1 MRSQAR
7 GHVNPALLSALFS
20 IYDSDSSKII
30 TLEEFQVQYVSPPG
44 SDIETLTDT
53 QARILFYLVDVDK
66 SNGINENE
74 FNEYVQ
80 KMSKLGEGSS
90 NSEIWSQ
97 VDIHNALFHVF
108 DENGNGAQSI
118 DEFIT
123 YLEEV
128 EASNEESSS
137 HESFLSKSYGHNF
150 MFNLADLNSNGWV
163 TKNEFLHFL
172 TKASQ
177 YEKEKGLLGYWT
189 RKQVNK
195 ALFETIDENDNNL
208 VSIDELNKLMLS
220 GGNILSIQELQ
231 LFRNLVDVNGD
242 GKITYN
248 EIAKIMDSG
257 CRKWIED
264 LN

>member
-7 GHVNPALLSALFS
+7 GNVNPALLSALFS
-20 IYDSDSSKII
+20 IYDTDDSKII

-53 QARILFYLVDVDK
+53 QARILFYLVDIDK

-74 FNEYVQ
+74 FDEYVQ
-80 KMSKLGEGSS
+80 KMAKLGEGSS
-90 NSEIWSQ
+90 QSEMWSQ
-97 VDIHNALFHVF
+97 GDIHNALFYVF
-108 DENGNGAQSI
+108 DKNGNGVQSI

-137 HESFLSKSYGHNF
+137 HESLLSKSYGHKF
-150 MFNLADLNSNGWV
+150 MFNLADLNSNGQV
-163 TKNEFLHFL
+163 TKKEYLFYL
-172 TKASQ
+172 TQASQ
-177 YEKEKGLLGYWT
+177 YEKENGLLGHWT

-195 ALFETIDENDNNL
+195 ALFKTIDDNDNNL
-208 VSIDELNKLMLS
+208 VSIDELNKLMLA
-220 GGNILSIQELQ
+220 GGNILSVQELQ
-231 LFRNLVDVNGD
+231 LFWNLVDTNGD
-242 GKITYN
+242 GKITYY